1 MGTSPSG
8 SASTGSTTQCTGLTG
23 ATLEQCLKDQQSA
36 TGAGASTPG
45 ASTPGGSPGYGS
57 STGSGTTK

>member
-36 TGAGASTPG
+36 TGSSSGSSPTPSG
-45 ASTPGGSPGYGS
+45 SSYGSPSAPS
-57 STGSGTTK
+57 STTK

>member
-23 ATLEQCLKDQQSA
+23 AALEQCQKDQQSA
-36 TGAGASTPG
+36 TGSSSA
-45 ASTPGGSPGYGS
+45 PGGSSYGS
-57 STGSGTTK
+57 PSAPSTTTK